1 MTATFSGVP
10 VDVASPVAFSDLLLH
25 MSYIHMLGHL
35 KRSAGRYVSRRLFGD
50 DVLMMAAGRR
60 CGIGASLAGVRLAGR
75 EDSSV
80 DLRHNVKR
88 WNVTPVMTSQRI
100 TRIGLDLDKS
110 FI

>member
-1 MTATFSGVP
+1 MALGP
-10 VDVASPVAFSDLLLH
+10 VWP
-25 MSYIHMLGHL
+25 
-35 KRSAGRYVSRRLFGD
+35 
-50 DVLMMAAGRR
+50 
-60 CGIGASLAGVRLAGR
+60 AGVRLAGR